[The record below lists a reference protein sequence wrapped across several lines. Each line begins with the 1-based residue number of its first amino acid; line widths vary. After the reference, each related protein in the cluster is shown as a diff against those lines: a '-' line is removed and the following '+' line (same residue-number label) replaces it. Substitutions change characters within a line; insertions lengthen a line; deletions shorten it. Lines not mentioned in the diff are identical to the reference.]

1 VNNKEEVE
9 AIIDLVDDDHS
20 GQIEFAEFLSILKGS
35 DGSAG
40 TKVIKEFFE
49 DLTNQKFGGEDIA
62 FSNLVLHL
70 RRRTL
75 LKAIMERDEKAV
87 RIMENV
93 KCQVEQ
99 EKAQRKLEEAEE
111 EE

>member
-1 VNNKEEVE
+1 
-9 AIIDLVDDDHS
+9 
-20 GQIEFAEFLSILKGS
+20 
-35 DGSAG
+35 
-40 TKVIKEFFE
+40 
-49 DLTNQKFGGEDIA
+49 
-62 FSNLVLHL
+62 VLHL